1 MKTYNGRLD
10 LASRYKTTDRNIDL
24 LWRAGKLPP
33 PDIYRGR
40 SPLWSD
46 ETLDEHDRAAA
57 IALRASRKPVTTDT
71 KSEAPTAA

>member
-10 LASRYKTTDRNIDL
+10 LARRYKTTDRNIDL

-46 ETLDEHDRAAA
+46 ETLDEHDRDAA
-57 IALRASRKPVTTDT
+57 IALSGKLKT
-71 KSEAPTAA
+71 TAAEHTETTV

>member
-10 LASRYKTTDRNIDL
+10 LAKRYRTTDRNIDM

-46 ETLDEHDRAAA
+46 ETLNEHERTAA
-57 IALRASRKPVTTDT
+57 IQTRIRLKTAPAAD
-71 KSEAPTAA
+71 SEATAA

>member
-10 LASRYKTTDRNIDL
+10 LAKRYKTTDRNIDL
-24 LWRAGKLPP
+24 LWRAEKLPP

-46 ETLDEHDRAAA
+46 ETLDEWDRAAT
-57 IALRASRKPVTTDT
+57 IALRASGKLKT
-71 KSEAPTAA
+71 TAATA

>member
-1 MKTYNGRLD
+1 
-10 LASRYKTTDRNIDL
+10 L

-57 IALRASRKPVTTDT
+57 IALRASRKPVTTV
-71 KSEAPTAA
+71 SEHTETTV

>member
-10 LASRYKTTDRNIDL
+10 LAKRYKTTDRNVDI

-57 IALRASRKPVTTDT
+57 IALRASRKPVTTV
-71 KSEAPTAA
+71 SEHTETTV

>member
-1 MKTYNGRLD
+1 VKIYNGRLD
-10 LASRYKTTDRNIDL
+10 LAKRYRTTDRNIDL

-57 IALRASRKPVTTDT
+57 RALHASRKLVA
-71 KSEAPTAA
+71 EAPTAA